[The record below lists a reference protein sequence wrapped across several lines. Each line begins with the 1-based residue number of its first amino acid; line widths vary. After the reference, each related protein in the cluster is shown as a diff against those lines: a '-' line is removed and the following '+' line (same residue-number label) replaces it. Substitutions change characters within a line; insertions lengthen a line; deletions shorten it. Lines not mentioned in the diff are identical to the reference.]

1 MKILLTGAFGNVGEH
16 TLLELSKKDYHI
28 RCFDIKERKT
38 KKVFKIVSKKCSFE
52 TVWGDIRDKEIVN
65 EIVKDIDCIIHLAA
79 IIPPR
84 ADDEPVYALEVNVE
98 GTRNLIEAASKE
110 KKIPKFIFT
119 SSIALYGSRMHV
131 KPPRK
136 VGETPKPIDHD
147 EYAKHKFEME
157 EILRKSPLRWVILR
171 MGAIPSLRMPIKVPP
186 LMYEVPFEQR
196 LELMDRRDGG
206 LACVNAVEADIEKT
220 IMNTAGGKRC
230 QITAGEYIYSILNS
244 FGVGPIPKEVFK
256 YPNNDD
262 EWFHT
267 DFMYTEDSQLLLQY
281 QRYDMGDFTEVLE
294 KRIRVLRSI
303 IHVFS
308 PLAKLF
314 LILRSPYYFKNKR
327 QIRKNKIVY
336 FTPSF
341 DT

>member
-16 TLLELSKKDYHI
+16 ALIEFSNRNHQI

-38 KKVFKIVSKKCSFE
+38 KKVFKSVSKKCSFE

-84 ADDEPVYALEVNVE
+84 ADDEPEYAYEVNVK
-98 GTRNLIEAASKE
+98 GTRNLIEAASKV
-110 KKIPKFIFT
+110 KNLPKFIFT
-119 SSIALYGSRMHV
+119 SSIAIYGARMHV

-136 VGETPKPIDHD
+136 VSETPKPIDHD
-147 EYAKHKFEME
+147 EYAKHKVEME
-157 EILRKSPLRWVILR
+157 EILQQSTLRWVILR

-186 LMYEVPFEQR
+186 LMYEVPFDQR
-196 LELMDRRDGG
+196 LEFIDPRDAG
-206 LACVNAVEADIEKT
+206 LACVNAIEADIEKK

-230 QITAGEYIYSILNS
+230 QITAGDYIYSILNS
-244 FGVGPIPKEVFK
+244 FGIGPIPKEVFK
-256 YPNNDD
+256 YPSNDD

-267 DFMYTEDSQLLLQY
+267 DFMYTEDSQEILQY
-281 QRYDMGDFTEVLE
+281 QRYDMGDFTKILE
-294 KRIRVLRSI
+294 KRIRILRNI
-303 IHVFS
+303 IRVFS

-327 QIRKNKIVY
+327 QIRKNQVTY
-336 FTPSF
+336 FPPRF
-341 DT
+341 EL

>member
-16 TLLELSKKDYHI
+16 TLVELSKKDYQI

-38 KKVFKIVSKKCSFE
+38 KRVHKSVSKKCSFE
-52 TVWGDIRDKEIVN
+52 TIWGDIRDKEIVN

-110 KKIPKFIFT
+110 KKPPKFIFT

-147 EYAKHKFEME
+147 EYAKHKLEME
-157 EILRKSPLRWVILR
+157 EILQKSPLRWVILR

-186 LMYEVPFEQR
+186 LMYEVPFDQR
-196 LELMDRRDGG
+196 LEFIDPRDAG
-206 LACVNAVEADIEKT
+206 LACVNAIEADIEKT
-220 IMNTAGGKRC
+220 IMNAAGGKRC
-230 QITAGEYIYSILNS
+230 QITAGDYIYSILNS
-244 FGVGPIPKEVFK
+244 FGVGTIPKEVFK

-262 EWFHT
+262 DWFHT
-267 DFMYTEDSQLLLQY
+267 DFMYTKDSQEILQY
-281 QRYDMGDFTEVLE
+281 QRYNMDDFTNEFE
-294 KRIRVLRSI
+294 KRIWFLRRI
-303 IHVFS
+303 IGVFS

-314 LILRSPYYFKNKR
+314 LILRSPYYFKNKK
-327 QIRKNKIVY
+327 QIRKKQVTY
-336 FTPSF
+336 FPPIF
-341 DT
+341 DL